1 MADDFYIGLMSGT
14 SLDGID
20 AALVRFKNDQA
31 TVIETLCLP
40 LVDNLKKEIKS
51 LINPGDNEIN
61 RLMALDVQLAQAFS
75 EATKALITKANVKK
89 ENNLKL
95 TKETIVAIGSHGQ
108 TIRHFPTANHPAT
121 LQIAD
126 PNVIAEVTGITT
138 VADFRRRDIAAGG
151 QGAPL
156 VPAFHEQLFCHT
168 KKNRVI
174 LNLGGI
180 ANITILPADK
190 NIPATGFDTGPA
202 NTLLN
207 HWIQQQQNKNYDDA
221 GKWAA
226 SGQANESFIKEL
238 LNDDYFKLTPPKSTG
253 TEYFNAAWLTNKLSE
268 FSKLSNEDIQAS
280 LTALTAITVSDAINK
295 YATKI
300 ASVDEVIV
308 CGGGVHNE
316 CLLQKLS
323 EGLPDIEIN
332 SSAEYGLDPDYIEA
346 TAFAWLAKQTMEH
359 KVGNLPNVTGAKR
372 AVVLGGV
379 YYS

>member
-75 EATKALITKANVKK
+75 EAVNKLIKKA
-89 ENNLKL
+89 NNLKL

-108 TIRHFPTANHPAT
+108 TIRHFPTAEHPAT

-190 NIPATGFDTGPA
+190 NIPVTGFDTGPA

-221 GKWAA
+221 GKWAE
-226 SGQANESFIKEL
+226 SGQVNERFLEEL

-253 TEYFNAAWLTNKLSE
+253 TEYFNAAWLTNKLSK

-295 YATKI
+295 HATKI